1 MLSHA
6 LNIFKKTVIYGFFN
20 SISKLVPFLLLP
32 VLTRYLSS
40 EDYAII
46 TLINIFILFL
56 GAIFRLEVHAAL
68 KREYIE
74 HKYDFAEYVSSSLVV
89 PIFVLIILLIIFILC
104 YPFLPEFLG
113 VPRLWILI
121 CLVISF
127 GAAFSTYLSALY
139 QIMDKAVSTGLW
151 EILISVPV
159 FLGTFI
165 LIVFFNFDWQGRI
178 WPILATSVFI
188 QIPLSLYLIY
198 RIVPYKLVFDLN
210 KMLELLKFSMPLVPM
225 TISIYILQVA
235 DRIFI
240 TEMIGLE
247 TAGLYAVS
255 GQLAA
260 VMSLAYNSFMPTWEA
275 FTLEKLKES
284 RMEKFKEIGFVFTLF
299 LVVMIIASL
308 FVILIF
314 PHIMPYILGKAFF
327 GSENYLIWLVAGE
340 SMRGIYHALLP
351 FIYHLRKTKV
361 IMYLNFFLVILYVLL
376 NYILILTNGAIGAA
390 QANLLVHIIGFCILF
405 LYLFSKYRKP
415 FISL

>member
-1 MLSHA
+1 MLNHA
-6 LNIFKKTVIYGFFN
+6 LNVFKKTVIYGFFN

-46 TLINIFILFL
+46 TVINIVILFL
-56 GAIFRLEVHAAL
+56 GAIFRFEVHAAL
-68 KREYIE
+68 KREYVE
-74 HKYDFAEYVSSSLVV
+74 HKNNFAKYVSSSLIV
-89 PIFVLIILLIIFILC
+89 PIFVFTILLFIFILC
-104 YPFLPEFLG
+104 YPFFPEFLG
-113 VPRLWILI
+113 VPRSWILI

-139 QIMDKAVSTGLW
+139 QIMDKAISTGLW
-151 EILISVPV
+151 EILISAPV
-159 FLGTFI
+159 FIGTFI
-165 LIVFFNFDWQGRI
+165 LVVFFDFGWQGRI
-178 WPILATSVFI
+178 WPILATSVLI

-198 RIVPYKLVFDLN
+198 RIVPYRLVFDLN
-210 KMLELLKFSMPLVPM
+210 KMIELLRFSAPLVPM

-240 TEMIGLE
+240 TEMVGLE

-260 VMSLAYNSFMPTWEA
+260 VMSLAYNSFMPTWESFA
-275 FTLEKLKES
+275 LVKLKEN
-284 RMEKFKEIGFVFTLF
+284 RIEKFKEIGFVFTLF
-299 LVVMIIASL
+299 VIIMIIASL
-308 FVILIF
+308 FVIFIF

-327 GSENYLIWLVAGE
+327 GSEDYLTWLVTGE
-340 SMRGIYHALLP
+340 SMRGIFHALLP

-376 NYILILTNGAIGAA
+376 NYILILANGAIGAA
-390 QANLLVHIIGFCILF
+390 QANLIVNIVGFCILF
-405 LYLFSKYRKP
+405 LYLFSKYRKS
-415 FISL
+415 FNSI